1 MPDADMGAPRAV
13 KLIKEVEVAYFRS
26 IYKEQVSNCSNT
38 NILFGRN
45 DSGKSNFLR
54 AINLFFNNETNP
66 GQPFNLERDL
76 NHSRRAE
83 AEAASDIR
91 KFVYVKVTFNTPA
104 NWHKSLGSTFWVKRQ
119 WSVTT
124 ESAPKYS
131 SSMRDASKEQY
142 VTRFL
147 NKIKFH
153 YIPAIKD
160 RRIFEKLQAEI
171 YSVISSHQEFSESL
185 SEFAQA
191 LRDRTLDLSK
201 GLLARLEIDS
211 IVSTPQ
217 DLTDLFRSLDFETKS
232 DAGDSYS
239 LTLQRGDGV
248 QVRHI
253 PQILSFLSDK
263 SSVEHHIWGFEEPEN
278 SLELA
283 SAIEEAQTFKQFGS
297 DTNKQIF
304 LTSHSPAFFS
314 LTDDDVERFFVS
326 KSEVNLDRYN
336 SKITA
341 IGHDLASN
349 PGELMGE
356 TPHLPVISS
365 YLLEAHEKIR
375 KQQAA
380 SDELRQE
387 VLQRT
392 MPVVFVEGVTDKAV
406 FEKAWEILIGGDMPF
421 NFVSG
426 GGTTKME
433 SLGQDGSVFSQL
445 APGRN
450 VFCLVDND
458 KEGREMFRPANGPGG
473 SWTKHKGNG
482 VYWCRLPLNGELSQL
497 MKSLRIDE
505 KFWPGC
511 LENFFS
517 AEVRAR
523 AVRDGAY
530 ATEET
535 PHPALFGEMK
545 KIIQYTKE
553 REDLLHYYVLAPT
566 AEAKESFAEW
576 LINIADDEPQVFEPL
591 RSTFEGLRDLLS

>member
-211 IVSTPQ
+211 VVSTPQ

-263 SSVEHHIWGFEEPEN
+263 SSVEHHIWGF
-278 SLELA
+278 
-283 SAIEEAQTFKQFGS
+283 
-297 DTNKQIF
+297 
-304 LTSHSPAFFS
+304 
-314 LTDDDVERFFVS
+314 
-326 KSEVNLDRYN
+326 
-336 SKITA
+336 
-341 IGHDLASN
+341 
-349 PGELMGE
+349 
-356 TPHLPVISS
+356 
-365 YLLEAHEKIR
+365 
-375 KQQAA
+375 
-380 SDELRQE
+380 
-387 VLQRT
+387 
-392 MPVVFVEGVTDKAV
+392 
-406 FEKAWEILIGGDMPF
+406 
-421 NFVSG
+421 
-426 GGTTKME
+426 
-433 SLGQDGSVFSQL
+433 
-445 APGRN
+445 
-450 VFCLVDND
+450 
-458 KEGREMFRPANGPGG
+458 
-473 SWTKHKGNG
+473 
-482 VYWCRLPLNGELSQL
+482 
-497 MKSLRIDE
+497 
-505 KFWPGC
+505 
-511 LENFFS
+511 
-517 AEVRAR
+517 
-523 AVRDGAY
+523 
-530 ATEET
+530 
-535 PHPALFGEMK
+535 
-545 KIIQYTKE
+545 
-553 REDLLHYYVLAPT
+553 
-566 AEAKESFAEW
+566 
-576 LINIADDEPQVFEPL
+576 
-591 RSTFEGLRDLLS
+591 